1 MPAFTYRAKDASG
14 ITVTGTVNADD
25 SRAAAGKIRDMG
37 YFPLD
42 VKPQGKGQES
52 EERTSSGFSLPW
64 QRGTSVRS
72 LAVFFRQLATML
84 QAGMALSE
92 SLDSLGRQRGMGRLP
107 EIAAYGAEHVRSGRQ
122 FSDLLELHP
131 HIFSRMQIGLVRAGE
146 TGGMLEGMID
156 RIAGYLEREL
166 ALRRKFAGITFYP
179 KLIAVFI
186 ILAVIFIPHVGEIV
200 DRGWPVVFFL
210 LRSRVLLV
218 VVFLVMLWAGI
229 KLLLALPPVRL
240 VWDQV
245 KISFPVLGSAMR
257 KLAMS
262 RFAMTLS
269 VTYAAGIPLGQAV
282 ELSSDAMGNE
292 VLRQSVL
299 RSVPELRAGGQLSE
313 AFKRTGGMP
322 DLVLGM
328 VATGER
334 TGSLD
339 TVLDKVSEYYNSEA
353 EATIEKSGYLLFV
366 LLILA
371 LGAVV
376 GLYYI
381 GFFTRHYGG
390 LLRSAGG

>member
-1 MPAFTYRAKDASG
+1 
-14 ITVTGTVNADD
+14 
-25 SRAAAGKIRDMG
+25 
-37 YFPLD
+37 
-42 VKPQGKGQES
+42 
-52 EERTSSGFSLPW
+52 
-64 QRGTSVRS
+64 
-72 LAVFFRQLATML
+72 
-84 QAGMALSE
+84 
-92 SLDSLGRQRGMGRLP
+92 
-107 EIAAYGAEHVRSGRQ
+107 
-122 FSDLLELHP
+122 
-131 HIFSRMQIGLVRAGE
+131 
-146 TGGMLEGMID
+146 MLEGMID

-179 KLIAVFI
+179 KILAVFI

-200 DRGWPVVFFL
+200 DRGWPAVFLL

-218 VVFLVMLWAGI
+218 VVFLVMLWAVI
-229 KLLLALPPVRL
+229 KLLLAVPPIRL

-245 KISFPVLGSAMR
+245 KISFPVLGPAMR

-299 RSVPELRAGGQLSE
+299 RSVPEVRAGGQLSE
-313 AFKRTGGMP
+313 AFKRAGGMP

-366 LLILA
+366 ALIIA
-371 LGAVV
+371 AGIAVAIIV
-376 GLYYI
+376 A
-381 GFFTRHYGG
+381 GFYQGYFRG
-390 LLRSAGG
+390 LLR